1 MHLKARLTHR
11 YREITIAVCAVLAL
25 GAHLAVGARSFI
37 DGYWLDAAVTASGAL
52 TSDSGL
58 DTSSPVVVIALDQR
72 SLDDARLRKLPRA
85 LMQAEWAELISVLTA
100 AGAKSIAFDFLFEY
114 SPQKLFAEWDKSIRP
129 KWDTEFKRAIYRNR
143 KKIILGS
150 ASPAVPNS
158 AYTRLLPRKP
168 AGATGQMLILPDVD
182 GIVRRVHLRLARKTA
197 PGPAVPSSSDALS
210 LAGAALTRAGVTV
223 FPDSVLLAPKHHL
236 ETQPTYAMIDIL
248 TCGELTAENLG
259 DVVKDRV
266 VFVGSALSGEDRLL
280 TSGRFLR
287 QEVMAER
294 EAPTCPPR
302 PLGPSVESVSS
313 VPGVHVHAAA
323 AAAVLKEKV
332 PEPLPRWVTDVL
344 AVTMS
349 AIGAVA
355 ALWLSPLLALGL
367 VIALT
372 IFAFVGTVAA
382 LGAQIWVP
390 LGTPMGLAFAAGG
403 LAYGVRFIVEERQKL
418 QLKDAFSRYVAPQI
432 AERVLENDEW
442 MKEGGEVRELSVW
455 ISDIAGYSTITEQKR
470 EQPKEI
476 VALLNQIFGV
486 SNETVEE
493 YGGFVTQY
501 AGDAVVAVFGAFEEL
516 EGHAEKS
523 VLCALKAQERVQELS
538 AQLHEKGAPEF
549 AMRFGVATDRMLA
562 GNVGGMKRLNF
573 TIVGDGIN
581 LSARL
586 EGANKVYGTKVMV
599 AGTTRA
605 LCPEDMLFRHL
616 DRLQVKGRDEA
627 LDVYEPLG
635 MKGEVSAEVLERMAE
650 FEATLHRYWAG
661 EFDKAAKSFE
671 ALAKYDTAATHFAEV
686 ARVYAKDPP
695 GPDWD
700 GVNRL
705 KTK

>member
-1 MHLKARLTHR
+1 MPLKARLTHR
-11 YREITIAVCAVLAL
+11 YREITIAVCAILAL
-25 GAHLAVGARSFI
+25 GMHLVVGARSLI
-37 DGYWLDAAVTASGAL
+37 DGYWLDAAVTARGAL
-52 TSDSGL
+52 HSGSEV
-58 DTSSPVVVIALDQR
+58 DTTAPVVVIALDQR

-85 LMQAEWAELISVLTA
+85 LMQAEWADLITVLMA
-100 AGAKSIAFDFLFEY
+100 AGAKSVAFDFLFEY
-114 SPQKLFAEWDKSIRP
+114 SPAKLFAEWDKSVRP
-129 KWDTEFKRAIYRNR
+129 KWDTDFKRSIYRNR
-143 KKIILGS
+143 KKIVLGS
-150 ASPAVPNS
+150 ASPAVPNR
-158 AYTRLLPRKP
+158 AYTRLLPSKP

-182 GIVRRVHLRLARKTA
+182 GIVRRVHLRLAKKTSPGA
-197 PGPAVPSSSDALS
+197 PASSGEVLS
-210 LAGAALTRAGVTV
+210 LAGAALTRAGVAEI
-223 FPDSVLLAPKHHL
+223 PDNVLLTPKHHL

-280 TSGRFLR
+280 TSGRYLR
-287 QEVMAER
+287 QAVKSER

-302 PLGPSVESVSS
+302 PLGPSVLSVSS

-323 AAAVLKEKV
+323 AAAVLNERV
-332 PEPLPRWVTDVL
+332 PEPLSQRLTDLL
-344 AVTMS
+344 AVAMS
-349 AIGAVA
+349 AIGATA
-355 ALWLSPLLALGL
+355 ALWLSPLIALGL
-367 VIALT
+367 VVALT
-372 IFAFVGTVAA
+372 LIAFAGTVAA

-390 LGTPMGLAFAAGG
+390 MGMPMGLAFAAGG

-432 AERVLENDEW
+432 AEKVLENDEW
-442 MKEGGEVRELSVW
+442 LKEGGEVRELSVW

-523 VLCALKAQERVQELS
+523 VLCALKAQERVRDLS

-605 LCPEDMLFRHL
+605 LCPENMLFRHL

-635 MKGEVSAEVLERMAE
+635 MKGEVSDEILERTAE
-650 FEATLHRYWAG
+650 FEATLHRYWGG
-661 EFDKAAKSFE
+661 EFEEAALSFE

-686 ARVYAKDPP
+686 ARIYAKDPP

>member
-1 MHLKARLTHR
+1 MQKARLTQR
-11 YREITIAVCAVLAL
+11 YREITIVGCVLFGL
-25 GAHLAVGARSFI
+25 GAHLVLGARSLI
-37 DGYWLDAAVTASGAL
+37 DGYWLDAAVTTRGMLFDERAV
-52 TSDSGL
+52 

-85 LMQAEWAELISVLTA
+85 LMQAEWADLVTYLSA

-114 SPQKLFAEWDKSIRP
+114 SPAKLFAQWDKAVRP
-129 KWDTEFKRAIYRNR
+129 KWDTKFKRAVYKNR
-143 KKIILGS
+143 KKVVFGS
-150 ASPAVPNS
+150 ASPAIPNK
-158 AYTRLLPRKP
+158 AYTRLLPSKP

-182 GIVRRVHLRLARKTA
+182 GVVRQVHLRLARRAEPGSAKAA
-197 PGPAVPSSSDALS
+197 PPAALS
-210 LAGAALTRAGVTV
+210 LAGAALTRGGVAD
-223 FPDSVLLAPKHHL
+223 FPDSVLLAPQRHL

-248 TCGELTAENLG
+248 TCGGVTPENLG
-259 DVVKDRV
+259 DIVKDRV
-266 VFVGSALSGEDRLL
+266 VFVGSALSGEDRIL
-280 TSGRFLR
+280 TSGRYLR
-287 QEVMAER
+287 QAAETSR
-294 EAPTCPPR
+294 EPPTCPPR
-302 PLGPSVESVSS
+302 PLGPSVEAVSS

-323 AAAVLKEKV
+323 AAAVLKDEV
-332 PEPLPRWVTDVL
+332 PMALPRWSTEVIAMVM
-344 AVTMS
+344 AGVGS
-349 AIGAVA
+349 IA
-355 ALWLSPLLALGL
+355 ALWLSPLMALILVAMCTLAAF
-367 VIALT
+367 AL
-372 IFAFVGTVAA
+372 TVAA
-382 LGAQIWVP
+382 LGGLLWIP
-390 LGTPMGLAFAAGG
+390 LGTPMGLAFASGG
-403 LAYGVRFIVEERQKL
+403 LAYGVRFLVEERQKL

-432 AERVLENDEW
+432 AERVLENDQW
-442 MKEGGEVRELSVW
+442 LKEGGEVRELSVW

-470 EQPKEI
+470 ETPKEI
-476 VALLNQIFGV
+476 VELLNQIFGV

-523 VLCALKAQERVQELS
+523 VLCAMKARERVAELS
-538 AQLHEKGAPEF
+538 RQLQEKGAPEF

-599 AGTTRA
+599 SGTTRA
-605 LCPEDMLFRHL
+605 LCPDNMLFRHL

-627 LDVYEPLG
+627 LDVYEPIGL
-635 MKGEVSAEVLERMAE
+635 KGEVSSEILERVAR
-650 FEATLHRYWAG
+650 FEAALERYWAG
-661 EFDKAAKSFE
+661 EFEAAAEEFE
-671 ALAKYDTAATHFAEV
+671 VLAEHDPAAQHFVEV
-686 ARVYAKDPP
+686 ARIYAADPP